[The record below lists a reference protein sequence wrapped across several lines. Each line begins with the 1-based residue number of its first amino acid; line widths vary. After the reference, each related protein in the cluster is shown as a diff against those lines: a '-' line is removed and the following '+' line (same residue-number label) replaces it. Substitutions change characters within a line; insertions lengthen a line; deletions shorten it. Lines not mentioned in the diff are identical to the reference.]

1 MTEIPVL
8 ETNSIYY
15 FMTKVRLESFITNLY
30 HTPQDSTCHSFRT
43 YIKTKINGRVFIDL
57 YGFHNFKGNA

>member
-43 YIKTKINGRVFIDL
+43 YKNKNQRTSFYRSVWFSQ
-57 YGFHNFKGNA
+57 FQR